1 MANTKQIEM
10 ALLTEHLRYTPLVSI
25 HPRVLLQS
33 QPNAPKT
40 LLDDIIN
47 AVNEIAFR
55 LVNAAEQGLLSA
67 DPANLGFAQR
77 AAAENV
83 IPDIDGDGQQ
93 LYPEAKAEIT
103 EGVHQL
109 ETLLESNVDKNFDK
123 LELYVLRSPLH
134 VLPELV
140 PWVRLGHYEVST

>member
-1 MANTKQIEM
+1 M
-10 ALLTEHLRYTPLVSI
+10 
-25 HPRVLLQS
+25 LQ
-33 QPNAPKT
+33 T

-67 DPANLGFAQR
+67 DPENLGFAQR

-83 IPDIDGDGQQ
+83 IPDTDNDGQPV
-93 LYPEAKAEIT
+93 YPEAKSEIT

-123 LELYVLRSPLH
+123 LELYLLRGPLH
-134 VLPELV
+134 VPPELV
-140 PWVRLGHYEVST
+140 PWVRLGHYEVGVAFVCDVKSEWQTALILILNT